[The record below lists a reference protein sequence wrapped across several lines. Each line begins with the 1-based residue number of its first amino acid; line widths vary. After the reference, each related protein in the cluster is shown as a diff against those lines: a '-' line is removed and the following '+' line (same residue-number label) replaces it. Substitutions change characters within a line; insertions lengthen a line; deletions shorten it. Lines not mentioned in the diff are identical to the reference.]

1 MQSQARGA
9 VAPPPVESRLS
20 RGVLRTGVLVDPA
33 HTVKACDGLGQNV
46 RAGSPGTA
54 GTSIGWPSGSR
65 GEWVRRLPCYRLS
78 CNAGLWLSPT
88 GVACQLP
95 WLAAWPQVARAPSRQ
110 VVSTAAR
117 CALTP
122 EVVELPAVPPL
133 GQLGVLAPLRPLGLG
148 SPWYFRTPALLR
160 GFPRGVSVRFRLA
173 FGRPRLGGG

>member
-1 MQSQARGA
+1 MSLSK
-9 VAPPPVESRLS
+9 APRI
-20 RGVLRTGVLVDPA
+20 LVDPA
-33 HTVKACDGLGQNV
+33 HTVQACNGLGQNV
-46 RAGSPGTA
+46 RAGSLRTA

-95 WLAAWPQVARAPSRQ
+95 RLAMWPQVTRTPSRQ

-133 GQLGVLAPLRPLGLG
+133 GQLGVFAPLRPLGLG
-148 SPWYFRTPALLR
+148 SLWYFRTPALLR
-160 GFPRGVSVRFRLA
+160 GFPRGVSVRVRLA